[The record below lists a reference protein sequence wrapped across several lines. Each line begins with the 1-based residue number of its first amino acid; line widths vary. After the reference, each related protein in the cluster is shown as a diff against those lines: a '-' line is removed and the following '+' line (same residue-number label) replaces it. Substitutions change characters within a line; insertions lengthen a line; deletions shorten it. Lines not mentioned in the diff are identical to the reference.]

1 MRKILFLLIISGI
14 FCSADILAKDK
25 TKKYKNGDVYVGEIV
40 KGLPEGKG
48 TMTYANGDVY
58 TGNWYKGDP
67 DGQGTMTYV
76 DNSTYSGHWREGKRQ
91 GMGTFKY
98 QNGDVF
104 TGKWQSNERS
114 EGTLT
119 IAGTNCVYEGS
130 FDCFGNGKFTQGAII
145 KDDYIGRV
153 IQGEID
159 MLVHPNGTELKGEI
173 EFDGESFEII
183 KAEGTYV
190 LDSLRVFK
198 GSMRDGKFY
207 DGEITTTPN
216 QGDKELVYKEH
227 YNSGKVNV
235 KTWIVPSE
243 LSVGKYARAEFR
255 IDEGHDFPNG
265 IEYYVDD
272 DTEHRTFC
280 KYTGTFAKSGEVIY
294 KHGHGIFEGWHWLT
308 IEGEWENDVLV
319 SGKGSYVQRQLTV
332 ATTNGK
338 ANLTVKS
345 KYGTYNKT
353 VSPDTCSV
361 LDEAA
366 HFVMDIFNQE
376 DKAHYKE
383 EQEAQRREY
392 EKKRQ
397 AERAKNMREGRK
409 VFHACPICLGRGYT
423 HWMETNGIREYV
435 TCIKCG
441 GTKGYWDY

>member
-1 MRKILFLLIISGI
+1 MRRILFLLIISCL
-14 FCSADILAKDK
+14 FCNTDIIAKDK
-25 TKKYKNGDVYVGEIV
+25 TKKYKNGDVYAGEIV
-40 KGLPEGKG
+40 KGMPEGKG

-58 TGNWYKGDP
+58 TGNWHNGNP

-76 DNSTYSGHWREGKRQ
+76 GNSTYSGHWREGKKQ

-104 TGKWQSNERS
+104 TGEWQSNERS

-130 FDCFGNGKFTQGAII
+130 FDCFGNGKFTQGAIM
-145 KDDYIGRV
+145 KDNYIGRV

-183 KAEGTYV
+183 KAEGTYI

-198 GSMRDGKFY
+198 GSMRDGRLY
-207 DGEITTTPN
+207 DGEITITPN
-216 QGDKELVYKEH
+216 QGNKELVYKEH
-227 YNSGKVNV
+227 YNSGRINV

-243 LSVGKYARAEFR
+243 LSVGKYARAVFR

-265 IEYYVDD
+265 IEYYDDD
-272 DTEHRTFC
+272 DTEHRQFC
-280 KYTGTFAKSGEVIY
+280 KYTGTFAKAGESVV
-294 KHGHGIFEGWHWLT
+294 KHGHGKFEGWHWLT

-332 ATTNGK
+332 ATVNGK
-338 ANLTVKS
+338 AKLTVKS
-345 KYGTYNKT
+345 KYGTYSKT
-353 VSPDTCSV
+353 VSPDTYSV
-361 LDEAA
+361 LNEAA

-376 DKAHYKE
+376 DKTHHKAE
-383 EQEAQRREY
+383 
-392 EKKRQ
+392 Q
-397 AERAKNMREGRK
+397 AEFRKELQKLQQDQREKNRREGRK
-409 VFHACPICLGRGYT
+409 VFHKCTSCNGKGTVLAMDGTGR
-423 HWMETNGIREYV
+423 RV
-435 TCIKCG
+435 TCTTCG
-441 GTKGYWDY
+441 GTRGYWDY

>member
-1 MRKILFLLIISGI
+1 MRRILFLLIISCL
-14 FCSADILAKDK
+14 FCNTDIIAKDK
-25 TKKYKNGDVYVGEIV
+25 TKKYKNGDVYAGEIV
-40 KGLPEGKG
+40 KGMPEGKG

-58 TGNWYKGDP
+58 TGNWYKGNP
-67 DGQGTMTYV
+67 DGQGTMTYA
-76 DNSTYSGHWREGKRQ
+76 DNSTYSGHWRAGKKQ

-104 TGKWQSNERS
+104 TGEWQSNERS

-130 FDCFGNGKFTQGAII
+130 FDCFGNGKFTQGAIM
-145 KDDYIGRV
+145 KDNYIGRV

-183 KAEGTYV
+183 KAEGTYI

-198 GSMRDGKFY
+198 GSMRDGRLY

-216 QGDKELVYKEH
+216 QGNKKLVYKEH
-227 YNSGKVNV
+227 YNSGRINV

-243 LSVGKYARAEFR
+243 LSVGKYARAVFR

-265 IEYYVDD
+265 IEYYDD
-272 DTEHRTFC
+272 DRQFC
-280 KYTGTFAKSGEVIY
+280 TYTGTFAKAGESVV
-294 KHGHGIFEGWHWLT
+294 KHGHGKFEGWHWLT

-332 ATTNGK
+332 ATVNGK
-338 ANLTVKS
+338 AKLTVKS
-345 KYGTYNKT
+345 KYGTYSKT
-353 VSPDTCSV
+353 VSPDTYSV
-361 LDEAA
+361 LNEAA

-376 DKAHYKE
+376 DKTHHKAE
-383 EQEAQRREY
+383 
-392 EKKRQ
+392 Q
-397 AERAKNMREGRK
+397 AEFRKELQKLQQDQREKNRREGRK
-409 VFHACPICLGRGYT
+409 VFHKCTSCNGKGTVLAMDGTGR
-423 HWMETNGIREYV
+423 RV
-435 TCIKCG
+435 TCTTCG
-441 GTKGYWDY
+441 GTRGYWDY

>member
-1 MRKILFLLIISGI
+1 MRKILFLLIISCL
-14 FCSADILAKDK
+14 FCNTDIIAKDK
-25 TKKYKNGDVYVGEIV
+25 TKKYKNGDVYAGEIV
-40 KGLPEGKG
+40 KGMPEGKG

-58 TGNWYKGDP
+58 TGNWHNGNP

-76 DNSTYSGHWREGKRQ
+76 DNSTYSGHWREGKKQ
-91 GMGTFKY
+91 GLGTFKY

-104 TGKWQSNERS
+104 TGEWQSNERS

-130 FDCFGNGKFTQGAII
+130 FDCFGNGKFTQGAIM
-145 KDDYIGRV
+145 KDNYIGRV

-183 KAEGTYV
+183 KAEGTYI

-198 GSMRDGKFY
+198 GSMRDGRLY

-216 QGDKELVYKEH
+216 LGDKELVYKEH
-227 YNSGKVNV
+227 YNSGRINV

-265 IEYYVDD
+265 IEYYDDD
-272 DTEHRTFC
+272 DTEHRQFC
-280 KYTGTFAKSGEVIY
+280 KYTGTFAKAGESVV
-294 KHGHGIFEGWHWLT
+294 KHGHGKFEGWHWLT

-332 ATTNGK
+332 ATLNGK
-338 ANLTVKS
+338 AKLTVKS
-345 KYGTYNKT
+345 KYGTYSKT
-353 VSPDTCSV
+353 VSPDTYSV
-361 LDEAA
+361 LNEAA

-376 DKAHYKE
+376 DKTHHKAE
-383 EQEAQRREY
+383 
-392 EKKRQ
+392 Q
-397 AERAKNMREGRK
+397 AEFRKELQKLQQDQREKNRREGRK
-409 VFHACPICLGRGYT
+409 VFHKCTSCNGKGTVLAMDGTGR
-423 HWMETNGIREYV
+423 RV
-435 TCIKCG
+435 TCTTCG
-441 GTKGYWDY
+441 GTRGYWDY